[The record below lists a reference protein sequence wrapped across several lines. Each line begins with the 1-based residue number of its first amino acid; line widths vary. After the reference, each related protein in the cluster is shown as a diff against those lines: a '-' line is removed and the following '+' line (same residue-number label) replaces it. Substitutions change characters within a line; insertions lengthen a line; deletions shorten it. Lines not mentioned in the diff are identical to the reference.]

1 MSLGHGSGHAG
12 PAARTPASSAP
23 VSGGPWEHPPLPARS
38 QGGRE
43 AAGRV
48 HGSLL
53 LLAGAPQSAD
63 RRGGVSRPLRVTA
76 NPLHTRVLSPATL
89 EATLRPSSPYPGMCV
104 SLTQTTSILQMVS
117 FLNPIKPGE
126 NSSSACDSLT
136 QLRENGCFLHG
147 APAVSWEPPRGL
159 VRLSIRKGRVTRS
172 CRPGVWD
179 PGPTPCGHHLQVL
192 TAREPGRTLV
202 AKAPPAAQLCGC

>member
-1 MSLGHGSGHAG
+1 MLRPKLGLYNPVSLPTSPCGVQGSGSLLGAWAMAVATRDQRPGHLHRQRLPLG
-12 PAARTPASSAP
+12 DP
-23 VSGGPWEHPPLPARS
+23 GKIHPF

-53 LLAGAPQSAD
+53 LLAWAPQSAD

-76 NPLHTRVLSPATL
+76 NPPHTRVLSPATL
-89 EATLRPSSPYPGMCV
+89 EATLQPSSPYPGMRV
-104 SLTQTTSILQMVS
+104 SLTQTTSILQTVS

-136 QLRENGCFLHG
+136 QLRENGVFCTEL
-147 APAVSWEPPRGL
+147 
-159 VRLSIRKGRVTRS
+159 
-172 CRPGVWD
+172 RP
-179 PGPTPCGHHLQVL
+179 
-192 TAREPGRTLV
+192 
-202 AKAPPAAQLCGC
+202 